1 MKKTAILLLALMA
14 FSCKMDFQPPKK
26 VGIKTEAT
34 YNFTVANIQKDFS
47 EYISAESLQNM
58 MNPSVS
64 SNVGIMQN
72 IYKEDLGI
80 TEGLK
85 FKLYDYNPNNRTEST
100 ISQKYIAE
108 MKLQEIPIDVDV
120 GSYFENMDFAS
131 QLKEM
136 SFDQS
141 IVVPNFPTYDE
152 TLPIPFP
159 NINDKIKDSAQIKNV
174 ELPIPEGIN
183 GAILDTIDVSISI
196 TSPVF
201 NTIEFTEGNLILDVV
216 AQSAPS
222 PDFSATIKV
231 RLTDESG
238 NFISQSD
245 DTTIKHTGTVV
256 IPLTGKSVVPK
267 MKLNVTGSSSGG
279 TLGKVVIYNVV
290 TGLDETSEVK
300 KATGLTLDLG
310 PSGQVEIDQTVTIG
324 TDSAFE
330 KCTIEEGYL
339 QILSK
344 LPDNWTGINFNAD
357 INLSGAMN
365 ANNSDFNT
373 ENEVLPY
380 LLNRNL
386 NLKDKVYDCGGST
399 EGKIYLTGNVSVSLE
414 NATIYLDS
422 DFSEIEFK
430 TVCDIQKARDITI
443 DLEKNSSFLE
453 NKELLSYTK
462 KEAFPES
469 VKSYVKAMTL
479 LESGLKI
486 TYSNTLPEGNSID
499 VKVSSDVLGIE
510 DTQTLESN
518 KTDAQIEFSNPNV
531 HVIDLDSTEYLD
543 FSVNLG
549 LPGTTPEKPY
559 YVVLKN
565 IRFGDEYTIK
575 IAATPV
581 FDWQDVTI
589 KTGAISMEGTTD
601 TNMNLKSMFS
611 GLTKELGNED
621 IINKINIKNLPLY
634 LFCSKPDLDAIKDM
648 KFAGDVDISAGSQS
662 IDILNSD
669 TPIEFSNV
677 PKLETTED
685 GTIITDLS
693 KISKIKPIDISELLN
708 LKDSDSTL
716 KVNYSISLAGADDG
730 TITVTKDDFEKLGSE
745 TPTSIEVTARLVIP
759 LELEI
764 TEDININLLNL
775 INASKEDENS
785 EGENTNNDI
794 FNRSEPTDLG
804 DVEKYMDVLKSCEIS
819 YKSQNNL
826 IKYEDRTKKAG
837 ITFDSKIPSVE
848 PYSLSLESSKVKVY
862 TEDVKEIFQTYPF
875 NPDVIVQFQQGN
887 LYIPRNANIEM
898 VLSLG
903 VETDGTVILYPF
915 DDESS
920 NKENDANNSEE

>member
-1 MKKTAILLLALMA
+1 MKKTAILLLAVMA

-64 SNVGIMQN
+64 SNVGVMQN

-108 MKLQEIPIDVDV
+108 MKLQEIPIDV

-183 GAILDTIDVSISI
+183 GAISDTIDVSISI

-201 NTIEFTEGNLILDVV
+201 NTIEFTEGNLILEVV

-231 RLTDESG
+231 TLTDESG
-238 NFISQSD
+238 KYISESD
-245 DTTIKHTGTVV
+245 YTTITHIGTVV
-256 IPLTGKSVVPK
+256 IPMKGKSVVPK

-279 TLGKVVIYNVV
+279 TLGKVVMYNVV
-290 TGLDETSEVK
+290 TGLDETTEVK

-310 PSGQVEIDQTVTIG
+310 ESGQVEIDQTVTIG
-324 TDSAFE
+324 TDAAFE

-344 LPDNWTGINFNAD
+344 LPDNWTGINFNAN

-422 DFSEIEFK
+422 DFSEIEFR
-430 TVCDIQKARDITI
+430 TVCDIQKAKDITI

-510 DTQTLESN
+510 DTKTLESN
-518 KTDAQIEFSNPNV
+518 KTDEQIEFSNKNDHIV
-531 HVIDLDSTEYLD
+531 DLDSTEYLD

-581 FDWQDVTI
+581 FDWKDVTI
-589 KTGAISMEGTTD
+589 KTGAISTEGTTD

-648 KFAGDVDISAGSQS
+648 KFVGDVDISADSKS
-662 IDILNSD
+662 IEILNSD

-716 KVNYSISLAGADDG
+716 KVNYSISLAGAEDG
-730 TITVTKDDFEKLGSE
+730 TIIVTKDDFEKLGSE

-764 TEDININLLNL
+764 TEDININLFNL
-775 INASKEDENS
+775 INASEEDENS
-785 EGENTNNDI
+785 EDENTNNDI

-819 YKSQNNL
+819 YKSKNNI
-826 IKYEDRTKKAG
+826 IKYEDRTKKAE
-837 ITFDSKIPSVE
+837 ITFDSKIDTVGT
-848 PYSLSLESSKVKVY
+848 YSLSLESSKVKIY
-862 TEDVKEIFQTYPF
+862 TDAVKEIFQTYPF
-875 NPDVIVQFQQGN
+875 NPDVYVQFQQGN

>member
-1 MKKTAILLLALMA
+1 MKKTAILLLALMT

-26 VGIKTEAT
+26 IGIKTEAD

-58 MNPSVS
+58 MNPSVTQ
-64 SNVGIMQN
+64 NVGIMQN
-72 IYKEDLGI
+72 VYKEDVGI

-100 ISQKYIAE
+100 VSQKYLAE
-108 MKLQEIPIDVDV
+108 MKLQEIPIDVS
-120 GSYFENMDFAS
+120 SYFENMDFAS
-131 QLKEM
+131 QLKAM

-159 NINDKIKDSAQIKNV
+159 DINEKIKDSAQIKNV
-174 ELPIPEGIN
+174 VLPIPEGIN
-183 GAILDTIDVSISI
+183 GAILDTIDVTISI

-201 NTIEFTEGNLILDVV
+201 NTIEFIQGNLVLTVT
-216 AQSAPS
+216 AQNEPS
-222 PDFSATIKV
+222 PDFSASIQV
-231 RLTDESG
+231 VLTDESG
-238 NFISQSD
+238 NYISEST
-245 DTTIKHTGTVV
+245 DTTIKNTGTIL
-256 IPLTGKSVVPK
+256 IPMDGKNIVPK
-267 MKLNVTGSSSGG
+267 MKLNVTGSSQGG
-279 TLGKVVIYNVV
+279 TLGKFVTYNIT
-290 TGLDETSEVK
+290 TGLDDTTNVK

-310 PSGQVEIDQTVTIG
+310 SSGQVEIDQTVTIG

-344 LPDNWTGINFNAD
+344 LPDNWTGINFNAN
-357 INLSGAMN
+357 INLAGALDASN
-365 ANNSDFNT
+365 LDFDT
-373 ENEVLPY
+373 EKEVLPY

-399 EGKIYLTGNVSVSLE
+399 EGKIYLTGNVSVSLD

-422 DFSEIEFK
+422 EFSEIEFR
-430 TVCDIQKARDITI
+430 TICDIQKAKDITI

-453 NKELLSYTK
+453 NKELLSYSK

-469 VKSYVKAMTL
+469 VKSYIKAMTL

-486 TYSNTLPEGNSID
+486 TYSNTLPEGNSMD
-499 VKVSSDVLGIE
+499 VKVTSEVLGIE
-510 DTQTLESN
+510 DTKTLESN
-518 KTDAQIEFSNPNV
+518 KTDELIEFSNKNE
-531 HVIDLDSTEYLD
+531 HVIDLSTTEFLD

-581 FDWQDVTI
+581 FDWKDVTI

-621 IINKINIKNLPLY
+621 IINKINIRNLPLY

-662 IDILNSD
+662 VEILNSD

-745 TPTSIEVTARLVIP
+745 APTSIEVTARLVIP

-764 TEDININLLNL
+764 TEDISINLLNI
-775 INASKEDENS
+775 INASKAEDEN
-785 EGENTNNDI
+785 TNDDI
-794 FNRSEPTDLG
+794 FNRSEPTELG
-804 DVEKYMDVLKSCEIS
+804 DIEKYMDVLKSCEIS
-819 YKSQNNL
+819 YKSKNNI
-826 IKYEDRTKKAG
+826 IKYEDRTAKAG
-837 ITFDSKIPSVE
+837 IVFDTKIDTVGT
-848 PYSLSLESSKVKVY
+848 YSLSLESSNVKVY

-875 NPDVIVQFQQGN
+875 SPDVLVQFPQGY

-898 VLSLG
+898 AVSLG

-915 DDESS
+915 DDETD
-920 NKENDANNSEE
+920 NNNDADNSKE

>member
-64 SNVGIMQN
+64 SNVGVMQN

-108 MKLQEIPIDVDV
+108 MKLQEIPIDV

-141 IVVPNFPTYDE
+141 IVVPNFPKYDE

-201 NTIEFTEGNLILDVV
+201 NTIEFTEGNLILEVV
-216 AQSAPS
+216 AQSVPS
-222 PDFSATIKV
+222 PDFSANIKV
-231 RLTDESG
+231 TLTDESG
-238 NFISQSD
+238 NYISESD
-245 DTTIKHTGTVV
+245 YTTITHIGTVV
-256 IPLTGKSVVPK
+256 IPMKGKSVVPK

-290 TGLDETSEVK
+290 TGLDETTEVK

-310 PSGQVEIDQTVTIG
+310 ESGQVEIDQTVTIG
-324 TDSAFE
+324 TDAAFE

-339 QILSK
+339 KILSK
-344 LPDNWTGINFNAD
+344 LPDNWTGINFNAN

-422 DFSEIEFK
+422 DFSEIEFR

-510 DTQTLESN
+510 DTKTLESN
-518 KTDAQIEFSNPNV
+518 KTDEQIEFSNENDHIV
-531 HVIDLDSTEYLD
+531 DLDSTEYLD

-581 FDWQDVTI
+581 FDWKDVTI
-589 KTGAISMEGTTD
+589 KTGAISTEGTTD

-648 KFAGDVDISAGSQS
+648 NFVGDVDISAGSQS
-662 IDILNSD
+662 IEILNSD

-677 PKLETTED
+677 PKIETTED

-693 KISKIKPIDISELLN
+693 KISKIEPIDISELLN

-716 KVNYSISLAGADDG
+716 KVNYSISLAGAEDG
-730 TITVTKDDFEKLGSE
+730 IIIVTKDDFEKLGSE

-764 TEDININLLNL
+764 IEDININLFNL
-775 INASKEDENS
+775 INDSKEDENS
-785 EGENTNNDI
+785 EDENTNNDI

-819 YKSQNNL
+819 YKSKNNI
-826 IKYEDRTKKAG
+826 IKYEDRTKKAE
-837 ITFDSKIPSVE
+837 ITFDSKIDTVGT
-848 PYSLSLESSKVKVY
+848 YSLSLESSKVKIY
-862 TEDVKEIFQTYPF
+862 TDAVKEIFQTYPF
-875 NPDVIVQFQQGN
+875 NPDVYVQFQQGN

>member
-1 MKKTAILLLALMA
+1 MKKTAILLLALMT

-26 VGIKTEAT
+26 IGIKTEAD

-58 MNPSVS
+58 MNPSVTQ
-64 SNVGIMQN
+64 NVGIMQN
-72 IYKEDLGI
+72 VYKEDVGI

-100 ISQKYIAE
+100 VSQKYLAE
-108 MKLQEIPIDVDV
+108 MKLQEIPIDVS
-120 GSYFENMDFAS
+120 SYFENMDFAS
-131 QLKEM
+131 QLKAM

-159 NINDKIKDSAQIKNV
+159 DINEKIKDSAQIKNV
-174 ELPIPEGIN
+174 VLPIPEGIN
-183 GAILDTIDVSISI
+183 GAILDTIDVTISI

-201 NTIEFTEGNLILDVV
+201 NTIEFIQGNLVLTVT
-216 AQSAPS
+216 AQNEPS
-222 PDFSATIKV
+222 PDFSASIQV
-231 RLTDESG
+231 VLTDESG
-238 NFISQSD
+238 NYISEST
-245 DTTIKHTGTVV
+245 DTTIKNTGTIL
-256 IPLTGKSVVPK
+256 IPMDGKNIVPK
-267 MKLNVTGSSSGG
+267 MKLNVTGSSQGG
-279 TLGKVVIYNVV
+279 TLGKFVTYNIT
-290 TGLDETSEVK
+290 TGLDDTTNVK

-310 PSGQVEIDQTVTIG
+310 SSGQVEIDQTVTIG

-344 LPDNWTGINFNAD
+344 LPDNWTGINFNAN
-357 INLSGAMN
+357 INLAGALEASN
-365 ANNSDFNT
+365 LDFDT
-373 ENEVLPY
+373 EKEVLPY

-399 EGKIYLTGNVSVSLE
+399 EGKIYLTGNVSVSLD

-422 DFSEIEFK
+422 EFSEIEFR
-430 TVCDIQKARDITI
+430 TICDIQKAKDITI

-469 VKSYVKAMTL
+469 VKSYIKAMTL

-486 TYSNTLPEGNSID
+486 TYSNTLPEGNSMD
-499 VKVSSDVLGIE
+499 VKVTSEVLGIE

-518 KTDAQIEFSNPNV
+518 KTDELIEFSNKNE
-531 HVIDLDSTEYLD
+531 HVIDLSTTEYLD

-549 LPGTTPEKPY
+549 LPGTTPAKPY

-565 IRFGDEYTIK
+565 IRFGDEYKIK
-575 IAATPV
+575 IEATPV
-581 FDWQDVTI
+581 FDWKDVTI

-648 KFAGDVDISAGSQS
+648 KFVGDVDISAGSQS

-669 TPIEFSNV
+669 TPIEFSNI
-677 PKLETTED
+677 PTLETTED
-685 GTIITDLS
+685 GTIISDLS
-693 KISKIKPIDISELLN
+693 KISTIKPIDIAELLN

-745 TPTSIEVTARLVIP
+745 APTSIEVTARLVIP

-764 TEDININLLNL
+764 TEDISINLFNI
-775 INASKEDENS
+775 INASKAEDEN
-785 EGENTNNDI
+785 TNDDI
-794 FNRSEPTDLG
+794 FNRSEPTELG
-804 DVEKYMDVLKSCEIS
+804 DIEKYMDVLKSCEIS
-819 YKSQNNL
+819 YKSKNNI
-826 IKYEDRTKKAG
+826 IKYEDRTAKAG
-837 ITFDSKIPSVE
+837 IVFDTKIDTVGT
-848 PYSLSLESSKVKVY
+848 YSLSLESSNVKVY

-875 NPDVIVQFQQGN
+875 SPDVLVQFPQGY

-898 VLSLG
+898 AVSLG

-915 DDESS
+915 DDETD
-920 NKENDANNSEE
+920 NNNDADNSKE

>member
-1 MKKTAILLLALMA
+1 MKKTAILLLALMT

-26 VGIKTEAT
+26 IGIKTEAD
-34 YNFTVANIQKDFS
+34 YHFTVANIQKDFS

-58 MNPSVS
+58 MNPSVTQ
-64 SNVGIMQN
+64 NVGIMQN
-72 IYKEDLGI
+72 VYKEDVGI

-100 ISQKYIAE
+100 VSQKYLAE
-108 MKLQEIPIDVDV
+108 MKLQEIPIDVS
-120 GSYFENMDFAS
+120 SYFENMDFAS
-131 QLKEM
+131 QLKAM

-159 NINDKIKDSAQIKNV
+159 DINEKIKDSAQIKNV
-174 ELPIPEGIN
+174 VLPIPEGIN
-183 GAILDTIDVSISI
+183 GAILDTIDVTISI

-201 NTIEFTEGNLILDVV
+201 NTIEFIQGNLVLTVT
-216 AQSAPS
+216 AQNEPS
-222 PDFSATIKV
+222 PDFSASIQV
-231 RLTDESG
+231 VLTDESG
-238 NFISQSD
+238 NYISEST
-245 DTTIKHTGTVV
+245 DTTIKNTGTIL
-256 IPLTGKSVVPK
+256 IPMDGKNIVPK
-267 MKLNVTGSSSGG
+267 MKLNVTGSSQGG
-279 TLGKVVIYNVV
+279 TLGKFVTYNIT
-290 TGLDETSEVK
+290 TGLDDTTNVK

-310 PSGQVEIDQTVTIG
+310 SSGQVEIDQTVTIG

-344 LPDNWTGINFNAD
+344 LPDNWTGINFNAN
-357 INLSGAMN
+357 INLAGALEASN
-365 ANNSDFNT
+365 LDFDT
-373 ENEVLPY
+373 EKEVLPY

-399 EGKIYLTGNVSVSLE
+399 EGKIYLTGNVSVSLD

-422 DFSEIEFK
+422 EFSEIEFR
-430 TVCDIQKARDITI
+430 TICDIQKAKDITI

-453 NKELLSYTK
+453 NKELLSYSK

-469 VKSYVKAMTL
+469 VKSYIKAMTL

-486 TYSNTLPEGNSID
+486 TYSNTLPEGNSMD
-499 VKVSSDVLGIE
+499 VKVTSEVLGIE

-518 KTDAQIEFSNPNV
+518 KTDELIEFSNKNE
-531 HVIDLDSTEYLD
+531 HVIDLSTTEFLD

-549 LPGTTPEKPY
+549 LPGTTPAKPY

-565 IRFGDEYTIK
+565 IRFGDEYKIK
-575 IAATPV
+575 IEATPV

-648 KFAGDVDISAGSQS
+648 KFVGDVDISAGSQS
-662 IDILNSD
+662 IEILNSD
-669 TPIEFSNV
+669 TPIEFSNI
-677 PKLETTED
+677 PTLETTED
-685 GTIITDLS
+685 GTIISDLS
-693 KISKIKPIDISELLN
+693 KISTIKPIDIAELLN

-730 TITVTKDDFEKLGSE
+730 TITVTKNDFEKLGSE
-745 TPTSIEVTARLVIP
+745 APTSIEVTARLVIP

-764 TEDININLLNL
+764 TEDISINLLNI
-775 INASKEDENS
+775 INASKAEDEN
-785 EGENTNNDI
+785 TNDDI

-819 YKSQNNL
+819 YKSKNNI
-826 IKYEDRTKKAG
+826 IKYEDRTAKAG
-837 ITFDSKIPSVE
+837 IVFDTKIDTVGT
-848 PYSLSLESSKVKVY
+848 YSLSLESSNVKVY

-875 NPDVIVQFQQGN
+875 SPDVLVQFPQGY

-898 VLSLG
+898 AVSLG

-915 DDESS
+915 DDETD
-920 NKENDANNSEE
+920 NNNDADNSKE

>member
-1 MKKTAILLLALMA
+1 MKKTAILLLALMT

-26 VGIKTEAT
+26 IGIKTEAD
-34 YNFTVANIQKDFS
+34 YHFTVANIQKDFS

-58 MNPSVS
+58 MNPSVTQ
-64 SNVGIMQN
+64 NVGIMQN
-72 IYKEDLGI
+72 VYKEDAGI

-100 ISQKYIAE
+100 VSQKYLAE
-108 MKLQEIPIDVDV
+108 MKLQEIPIDVS
-120 GSYFENMDFAS
+120 SYFENMDFAS
-131 QLKEM
+131 QLKAM

-159 NINDKIKDSAQIKNV
+159 DINEKIKDSAQIKNV
-174 ELPIPEGIN
+174 VLPIPEGIN
-183 GAILDTIDVSISI
+183 GAILDTIDVTISI

-201 NTIEFTEGNLILDVV
+201 NTIEFIQGNLVLTVT
-216 AQSAPS
+216 AQNEPS
-222 PDFSATIKV
+222 PDFSASIKV
-231 RLTDESG
+231 VLTDESG
-238 NFISQSD
+238 NYISEST
-245 DTTIKHTGTVV
+245 DTTIKNTGTIL
-256 IPLTGKSVVPK
+256 IPMDGKNIVPK
-267 MKLNVTGSSSGG
+267 MKLNVTGSSQGG
-279 TLGKVVIYNVV
+279 TLGKFVTYNIT
-290 TGLDETSEVK
+290 TGLDDTTNVK

-310 PSGQVEIDQTVTIG
+310 SSGQVKIDQTVTIG

-344 LPDNWTGINFNAD
+344 LPDNWTGINFNAN
-357 INLSGAMN
+357 INLAGALEASN
-365 ANNSDFNT
+365 LDFDT
-373 ENEVLPY
+373 EKEVLPY

-399 EGKIYLTGNVSVSLE
+399 EGKIYLTGNVSVSLD

-422 DFSEIEFK
+422 EFSEIEFR
-430 TVCDIQKARDITI
+430 TICDIQKAKDITI

-469 VKSYVKAMTL
+469 VKSYIKAMTL

-486 TYSNTLPEGNSID
+486 TYSNTLPEGNSMD
-499 VKVSSDVLGIE
+499 VKVTSEVLGIE

-518 KTDAQIEFSNPNV
+518 KTDELIEFSNKNE
-531 HVIDLDSTEYLD
+531 HVIDLSTTEFLD

-565 IRFGDEYTIK
+565 IRFGDEYKIK
-575 IAATPV
+575 IEATPV
-581 FDWQDVTI
+581 FDWKDVTI

-648 KFAGDVDISAGSQS
+648 KFVGDVDISAGSQS
-662 IDILNSD
+662 IEILNSD
-669 TPIEFSNV
+669 TPIEFSNI
-677 PKLETTED
+677 PTLETTED
-685 GTIITDLS
+685 GTIISDLS
-693 KISKIKPIDISELLN
+693 KISTIKPIDIAELLN

-730 TITVTKDDFEKLGSE
+730 TITVTKNDFEKLGSE
-745 TPTSIEVTARLVIP
+745 APTSIEVTARLVIP

-764 TEDININLLNL
+764 TADISINLLNI
-775 INASKEDENS
+775 INASKAEDEN
-785 EGENTNNDI
+785 TNDDI
-794 FNRSEPTDLG
+794 FNRSEPTELG
-804 DVEKYMDVLKSCEIS
+804 DIEKYMDVLKSCEIS
-819 YKSQNNL
+819 YKSKNNI
-826 IKYEDRTKKAG
+826 IKYEDRTAKAG
-837 ITFDSKIPSVE
+837 IVFDTKIDTVGT
-848 PYSLSLESSKVKVY
+848 YSLSLESSNVKVY

-875 NPDVIVQFQQGN
+875 SPDVLVQFPQGY

-898 VLSLG
+898 AVSLG

-915 DDESS
+915 DDETD
-920 NKENDANNSEE
+920 NNNDADNSKE

>member
-64 SNVGIMQN
+64 SNVGVMQN

-108 MKLQEIPIDVDV
+108 MKLQEIPIDV

-201 NTIEFTEGNLILDVV
+201 NTIEFTEGNLILEVV

-231 RLTDESG
+231 TLTNESG
-238 NFISQSD
+238 NYISESD
-245 DTTIKHTGTVV
+245 YTTITHIGTVV
-256 IPLTGKSVVPK
+256 IPMAGKSVVPK

-279 TLGKVVIYNVV
+279 TLGKVVMYNVV
-290 TGLDETSEVK
+290 TGLDETTEVK
-300 KATGLTLDLG
+300 KATGLTLDLD

-324 TDSAFE
+324 TDAAFE

-344 LPDNWTGINFNAD
+344 LPDNWTGINFNAN

-373 ENEVLPY
+373 ENEVFPY
-380 LLNRNL
+380 LLNRSL

-422 DFSEIEFK
+422 DFSEIEFR

-499 VKVSSDVLGIE
+499 VKVSSDVLGIK
-510 DTQTLESN
+510 DTKTLESN
-518 KTDAQIEFSNPNV
+518 KTDEQIEFPIENGHIV
-531 HVIDLDSTEYLD
+531 DLDSTEYLD

-581 FDWQDVTI
+581 FDWKDVTI
-589 KTGAISMEGTTD
+589 KTGAISTEGTTD

-648 KFAGDVDISAGSQS
+648 NFVGDVDISAGSQS
-662 IDILNSD
+662 IEILNSD

-677 PKLETTED
+677 PKIETTED

-693 KISKIKPIDISELLN
+693 KISKIEPIDISELLN

-716 KVNYSISLAGADDG
+716 KVNYSISLAGAEDG
-730 TITVTKDDFEKLGSE
+730 TIIVTKDDFEKLGSE

-819 YKSQNNL
+819 YKSKNNI
-826 IKYEDRTKKAG
+826 IKYEDRTKKAE
-837 ITFDSKIPSVE
+837 ITFDSKIDTVGT
-848 PYSLSLESSKVKVY
+848 YSLSLESSKVKIY
-862 TEDVKEIFQTYPF
+862 TDAVKEIFQTYPF
-875 NPDVIVQFQQGN
+875 NPDVYVQFQQGN

>member
-1 MKKTAILLLALMA
+1 MKKTAILLLALMT

-26 VGIKTEAT
+26 IGIKTEAD

-58 MNPSVS
+58 MNPSVTQ
-64 SNVGIMQN
+64 NVGIMQN
-72 IYKEDLGI
+72 VYKEDVGI

-100 ISQKYIAE
+100 VSQKYLAE
-108 MKLQEIPIDVDV
+108 MKLQEIPIDVS
-120 GSYFENMDFAS
+120 SYFENMDFAS
-131 QLKEM
+131 QLKAM

-159 NINDKIKDSAQIKNV
+159 DINEKIKDSAQIKNV
-174 ELPIPEGIN
+174 VLPIPEGIN
-183 GAILDTIDVSISI
+183 GAILDTIDVTISI

-201 NTIEFTEGNLILDVV
+201 NTIEFIQGNLVLTVT
-216 AQSAPS
+216 AQNEPS
-222 PDFSATIKV
+222 PDFSASIQV
-231 RLTDESG
+231 VLTDESG
-238 NFISQSD
+238 NYISEST
-245 DTTIKHTGTVV
+245 DTTIKNTGTIL
-256 IPLTGKSVVPK
+256 IPMDGKNIVPK
-267 MKLNVTGSSSGG
+267 MKLNVTGSSQGG
-279 TLGKVVIYNVV
+279 TLGKFVTYNIT
-290 TGLDETSEVK
+290 TGLDDTTNVK

-310 PSGQVEIDQTVTIG
+310 SSGQVEIDQTVTIG

-344 LPDNWTGINFNAD
+344 LPDNWTGINFNAN
-357 INLSGAMN
+357 INLAGALDASN
-365 ANNSDFNT
+365 LDFDT
-373 ENEVLPY
+373 EKEVLPY

-399 EGKIYLTGNVSVSLE
+399 EGKIYLTGNVSVSLD

-422 DFSEIEFK
+422 EFSEIEFR
-430 TVCDIQKARDITI
+430 TICDIQKAKDITI

-453 NKELLSYTK
+453 NKELLSYSK

-469 VKSYVKAMTL
+469 VKSYIKAMTL

-486 TYSNTLPEGNSID
+486 TYSNTLPEGNSMD
-499 VKVSSDVLGIE
+499 VKVTSEVLGIE
-510 DTQTLESN
+510 DTKTLESN
-518 KTDAQIEFSNPNV
+518 KTDELIEFSNKNE
-531 HVIDLDSTEYLD
+531 HVIDLSTTEFLD

-565 IRFGDEYTIK
+565 IRFGDEYKIK
-575 IAATPV
+575 IEATPV
-581 FDWQDVTI
+581 FDWKDVTI

-621 IINKINIKNLPLY
+621 IINKINIRNLPLY

-662 IDILNSD
+662 VEILNSD

-730 TITVTKDDFEKLGSE
+730 TITVTKADFEKLGSE

-764 TEDININLLNL
+764 TEDININLFNL

-819 YKSQNNL
+819 YKSKNNL

-837 ITFDSKIPSVE
+837 ITFDSKIDTVGT
-848 PYSLSLESSKVKVY
+848 YSLSLESSKVKVY

>member
-1 MKKTAILLLALMA
+1 MKKTAILLLALMT

-26 VGIKTEAT
+26 IGIKTEAD
-34 YNFTVANIQKDFS
+34 YHFTVANIQKDFS

-58 MNPSVS
+58 MNPSVTQ
-64 SNVGIMQN
+64 NVGIMQN
-72 IYKEDLGI
+72 VYKEDVGI

-100 ISQKYIAE
+100 VSQKYLAE
-108 MKLQEIPIDVDV
+108 MKLQEIPIDVS
-120 GSYFENMDFAS
+120 SYFENMDFAS
-131 QLKEM
+131 QLKAM

-159 NINDKIKDSAQIKNV
+159 DINEKIKDSAQIKNV
-174 ELPIPEGIN
+174 VLPIPEGIN
-183 GAILDTIDVSISI
+183 GAILDTIDVTISI

-201 NTIEFTEGNLILDVV
+201 NTIEFIQGNLVLTVT
-216 AQSAPS
+216 AQNEPS
-222 PDFSATIKV
+222 PDFSASIQV
-231 RLTDESG
+231 VLTDESG
-238 NFISQSD
+238 NYISEST
-245 DTTIKHTGTVV
+245 DTTIKNTGTIL
-256 IPLTGKSVVPK
+256 IPMDGKNIVPK
-267 MKLNVTGSSSGG
+267 MKLNVTGSSQGG
-279 TLGKVVIYNVV
+279 TLGKFVTYNIT
-290 TGLDETSEVK
+290 TGLDDTTNVK

-310 PSGQVEIDQTVTIG
+310 SSGQVEIDQTVTIG

-344 LPDNWTGINFNAD
+344 LPDNWTGINFNAN
-357 INLSGAMN
+357 INLAGALEASN
-365 ANNSDFNT
+365 LDFDT
-373 ENEVLPY
+373 EKEVLPY

-399 EGKIYLTGNVSVSLE
+399 EGKIYLTGNVSVSLD

-422 DFSEIEFK
+422 EFSEIEFR
-430 TVCDIQKARDITI
+430 TICDIQKAKDITI

-453 NKELLSYTK
+453 NKELLSYSK

-469 VKSYVKAMTL
+469 VKSYIKAMTL

-486 TYSNTLPEGNSID
+486 TYSNTLPEGNSMD
-499 VKVSSDVLGIE
+499 VKVTSEVLGIE
-510 DTQTLESN
+510 DTKTLESN
-518 KTDAQIEFSNPNV
+518 KTDELIEFSNKNE
-531 HVIDLDSTEYLD
+531 HVIDLSTTEFLD

-549 LPGTTPEKPY
+549 LPGTTPAKPY

-565 IRFGDEYTIK
+565 IRFGDEYKIK
-575 IAATPV
+575 IEATPV
-581 FDWQDVTI
+581 FDWKDVTI

-648 KFAGDVDISAGSQS
+648 KFVGDVDISAGSQS
-662 IDILNSD
+662 IEILNSD
-669 TPIEFSNV
+669 TPIEFSNI
-677 PKLETTED
+677 PTLETTED
-685 GTIITDLS
+685 GTIISDLS
-693 KISKIKPIDISELLN
+693 KISTIKPIDIAELLN

-745 TPTSIEVTARLVIP
+745 APTSIEVTARLVIP

-764 TEDININLLNL
+764 TEDISINLLNI
-775 INASKEDENS
+775 INASKAEDEN
-785 EGENTNNDI
+785 TNDDI
-794 FNRSEPTDLG
+794 FNRSEPTELG
-804 DVEKYMDVLKSCEIS
+804 DIEKYMDVLKSCEIS
-819 YKSQNNL
+819 YKSKNNI
-826 IKYEDRTKKAG
+826 IKYEDRTAKAG
-837 ITFDSKIPSVE
+837 IVFDTKIDTVGT
-848 PYSLSLESSKVKVY
+848 YSLSLESSNVKVY

-875 NPDVIVQFQQGN
+875 SPDVLVQFPQGY

-898 VLSLG
+898 AVSLG

-915 DDESS
+915 DDETD
-920 NKENDANNSEE
+920 NNNDADNSKE

>member
-1 MKKTAILLLALMA
+1 MKKTAILLLALMT

-26 VGIKTEAT
+26 IGIKTEAD
-34 YNFTVANIQKDFS
+34 YHFTVANIQKDFS

-58 MNPSVS
+58 MNPSVTQ
-64 SNVGIMQN
+64 NVGIMQN
-72 IYKEDLGI
+72 VYKEDVGI

-100 ISQKYIAE
+100 VSQKYLAE
-108 MKLQEIPIDVDV
+108 MKLQEIPIDVS
-120 GSYFENMDFAS
+120 SYFENMDFAS
-131 QLKEM
+131 QLKAM

-159 NINDKIKDSAQIKNV
+159 DINEKIKDSAQIKNV
-174 ELPIPEGIN
+174 VLPIPEGIN
-183 GAILDTIDVSISI
+183 GAILDTIDVTISI

-201 NTIEFTEGNLILDVV
+201 NTIEFIQGNLVLTVT
-216 AQSAPS
+216 AQNEPS
-222 PDFSATIKV
+222 PDFSASIKV
-231 RLTDESG
+231 VLTDESG
-238 NFISQSD
+238 NYISESI
-245 DTTIKHTGTVV
+245 DTTIKNTGTIL
-256 IPLTGKSVVPK
+256 IPMDGKSIVPK
-267 MKLNVTGSSSGG
+267 MKLNVTGSSQGG
-279 TLGKVVIYNVV
+279 TSGKFVTYNIT
-290 TGLDETSEVK
+290 TGLDDTTNVK

-310 PSGQVEIDQTVTIG
+310 SSGQVEIDQTVTIG

-330 KCTIEEGYL
+330 RCTIEEGYL

-344 LPDNWTGINFNAD
+344 LPGNWTGINFNAN
-357 INLSGAMN
+357 INLTGALEASN
-365 ANNSDFNT
+365 LDFDT
-373 ENEVLPY
+373 EKEVLPY

-399 EGKIYLTGNVSVSLE
+399 EGKIYLTGNVSVSLD

-422 DFSEIEFK
+422 EFSEIEFR
-430 TVCDIQKARDITI
+430 TICDIQKAKDITI

-469 VKSYVKAMTL
+469 VKSYIKAMTL
-479 LESGLKI
+479 LKSGLKI
-486 TYSNTLPEGNSID
+486 TYSNTLPEGNSMD
-499 VKVSSDVLGIE
+499 VKVTSEVLGIE

-518 KTDAQIEFSNPNV
+518 KTDELIEFSNKNE
-531 HVIDLDSTEYLD
+531 HVIDLSTTEFLD

-549 LPGTTPEKPY
+549 LPGTTPAKPY

-565 IRFGDEYTIK
+565 IEFGKNYQIK
-575 IAATPV
+575 IEVLPV
-581 FDWQDVTI
+581 FDWKEITI

-648 KFAGDVDISAGSQS
+648 KFVGDVDISAGSQS
-662 IDILNSD
+662 IEILNSD
-669 TPIEFSNV
+669 TPIEFSNI
-677 PKLETTED
+677 PTLETTED
-685 GTIITDLS
+685 GTIISDLS
-693 KISKIKPIDISELLN
+693 KISTIKPIDIAELLN

-716 KVNYSISLAGADDG
+716 KVNYAISLAGADDG

-745 TPTSIEVTARLVIP
+745 APTSIEVTARLVIP

-764 TEDININLLNL
+764 TEDISINLLNI
-775 INASKEDENS
+775 INASKAEDEN
-785 EGENTNNDI
+785 TNDDI
-794 FNRSEPTDLG
+794 FNRSEPTELG
-804 DVEKYMDVLKSCEIS
+804 DIEKYMDVLKSCEIS
-819 YKSQNNL
+819 YKSKNNI
-826 IKYEDRTKKAG
+826 IKYEDRTAKAG
-837 ITFDSKIPSVE
+837 IVFNTKIDTVGT
-848 PYSLSLESSKVKVY
+848 YSLSLESSNVKVY

-875 NPDVIVQFQQGN
+875 SPDVLVQFPQGY

-898 VLSLG
+898 AVSLG

-915 DDESS
+915 DDETD
-920 NKENDANNSEE
+920 NNNDADNSKE

>member
-1 MKKTAILLLALMA
+1 MKKTAILLLVLMA

-26 VGIKTEAT
+26 IGIKTEAT

-64 SNVGIMQN
+64 SNVGVMQN

-108 MKLQEIPIDVDV
+108 MKLQEIPIDV

-201 NTIEFTEGNLILDVV
+201 KTIEFTEGNLILEVV

-231 RLTDESG
+231 TLTDESG
-238 NFISQSD
+238 NYISESD
-245 DTTIKHTGTVV
+245 YTTITHIGTVV
-256 IPLTGKSVVPK
+256 IPMTGKSVVPK

-279 TLGKVVIYNVV
+279 TVGKVVIYNVV
-290 TGLDETSEVK
+290 TGLDETTEVK
-300 KATGLTLDLG
+300 KAEGLTLDLG

-324 TDSAFE
+324 TDAAFE

-344 LPDNWTGINFNAD
+344 LPDNWTGINFNAN

-380 LLNRNL
+380 LLNRSL

-399 EGKIYLTGNVSVSLE
+399 EGKIYLTGNISVSLE

-422 DFSEIEFK
+422 DFSEIDFK

-479 LESGLKI
+479 LESDLKI

-510 DTQTLESN
+510 DTKTLESN
-518 KTDAQIEFSNPNV
+518 KTDAQIEFSNENE

-543 FSVNLG
+543 FSVNLEF
-549 LPGTTPEKPY
+549 PGTTPEKPY

-581 FDWQDVTI
+581 FDWKDVTI
-589 KTGAISMEGTTD
+589 KTGAISTEGTTD

-648 KFAGDVDISAGSQS
+648 NFVGDVDISAGSQS

-716 KVNYSISLAGADDG
+716 KVNYSISLAGAEDG
-730 TITVTKDDFEKLGSE
+730 TIIITKNDFEKLGSE

-764 TEDININLLNL
+764 TEDIDINLLNL

-785 EGENTNNDI
+785 EDENTNNDI

-819 YKSQNNL
+819 YKSKNNI
-826 IKYEDRTKKAG
+826 IKYEDRTKKAE
-837 ITFDSKIPSVE
+837 ITFNSKIPSVGT
-848 PYSLSLESSKVKVY
+848 YSLSLESSKVKVY
-862 TEDVKEIFQTYPF
+862 TDAVKEIFQTYPF
-875 NPDVIVQFQQGN
+875 NPDVYVQFQQGN

>member
-1 MKKTAILLLALMA
+1 MKKTAILLLALMT

-26 VGIKTEAT
+26 IGIKTEAD
-34 YNFTVANIQKDFS
+34 YHFTVANIQKDFS

-58 MNPSVS
+58 MNPSVTQ
-64 SNVGIMQN
+64 NVGIMQN
-72 IYKEDLGI
+72 VYKEDVGI

-85 FKLYDYNPNNRTEST
+85 FKLYDYNPSNRTEST
-100 ISQKYIAE
+100 VSQKYLAE
-108 MKLQEIPIDVDV
+108 MKLQEIPIDVS
-120 GSYFENMDFAS
+120 SYFENMDFAS
-131 QLKEM
+131 QLKAM

-159 NINDKIKDSAQIKNV
+159 DINEKIKDSAQIKNV
-174 ELPIPEGIN
+174 VLPIPEGIN
-183 GAILDTIDVSISI
+183 GAILDTIDVTISI

-201 NTIEFTEGNLILDVV
+201 NTIEFIQGNLVLTVT
-216 AQSAPS
+216 AQNEPS
-222 PDFSATIKV
+222 PDFSASIKV
-231 RLTDESG
+231 VLTDEGG
-238 NFISQSD
+238 NYISESI
-245 DTTIKHTGTVV
+245 DTTIKNTGTIL
-256 IPLTGKSVVPK
+256 IPMDGKNIVPK
-267 MKLNVTGSSSGG
+267 MKLNVTGSSQGG
-279 TLGKVVIYNVV
+279 TLGKSVIYNIT
-290 TGLDETSEVK
+290 TGLDDTANVK

-310 PSGQVEIDQTVTIG
+310 SSGQVEIDQTVTIG

-344 LPDNWTGINFNAD
+344 LPDNWTGINFNAN
-357 INLSGAMN
+357 INLAGALEASN
-365 ANNSDFNT
+365 LDFDT
-373 ENEVLPY
+373 EKEVLPY

-399 EGKIYLTGNVSVSLE
+399 EGKIYLTGNVSVSLD

-422 DFSEIEFK
+422 EFSEIEFR
-430 TVCDIQKARDITI
+430 TICDIQKAKDITI

-469 VKSYVKAMTL
+469 VKSYIKAMTL

-486 TYSNTLPEGNSID
+486 TYSNTLPEGNSMD

-510 DTQTLESN
+510 DIKTLESN
-518 KTDAQIEFSNPNV
+518 KTDELIEFSNKNE
-531 HVIDLDSTEYLD
+531 HVIDLSTTEFLD

-549 LPGTTPEKPY
+549 LPGTTPAKPY

-565 IRFGDEYTIK
+565 IRFGDEYKIK
-575 IAATPV
+575 IEATPV
-581 FDWQDVTI
+581 FDWKDVTI

-648 KFAGDVDISAGSQS
+648 KFVGDVDISAGSQS
-662 IDILNSD
+662 IEILNSD
-669 TPIEFSNV
+669 TPIEFSNI
-677 PKLETTED
+677 PTLETTED
-685 GTIITDLS
+685 GTIISDLS
-693 KISKIKPIDISELLN
+693 KISTIKPIDIAELLN

-716 KVNYSISLAGADDG
+716 KVNYSISLTGADDG

-764 TEDININLLNL
+764 TEDISINLFNI
-775 INASKEDENS
+775 INASKAEDEN
-785 EGENTNNDI
+785 TNDDI
-794 FNRSEPTDLG
+794 FNRSEPTELG
-804 DVEKYMDVLKSCEIS
+804 DIEKYMDVLKSCEIS
-819 YKSQNNL
+819 YKSKNNI
-826 IKYEDRTKKAG
+826 IKYEDRTAKAG
-837 ITFDSKIPSVE
+837 IVFDTKIDTVGT
-848 PYSLSLESSKVKVY
+848 YSLSLESSNVKVY

-875 NPDVIVQFQQGN
+875 SPDVLVQFPQGY

-898 VLSLG
+898 AVSLG

-915 DDESS
+915 DDETD
-920 NKENDANNSEE
+920 NNNDADNSKE

>member
-34 YNFTVANIQKDFS
+34 YNFTVANIQKNFS

-64 SNVGIMQN
+64 SNVGVMQN

-85 FKLYDYNPNNRTEST
+85 FKLYDYNPNNKTEST

-108 MKLQEIPIDVDV
+108 MKLQEIPIDV

-201 NTIEFTEGNLILDVV
+201 NTIEFTEGNLILEVV

-231 RLTDESG
+231 TLTDESG
-238 NFISQSD
+238 NYISESD
-245 DTTIKHTGTVV
+245 YTTITHIGTVV
-256 IPLTGKSVVPK
+256 IPMKGKSVVPK

-279 TLGKVVIYNVV
+279 AFGKVVIYNVV
-290 TGLDETSEVK
+290 TGLDETTEVK
-300 KATGLTLDLG
+300 KATGLTLDLDE
-310 PSGQVEIDQTVTIG
+310 SGQVEIDQTVTIG
-324 TDSAFE
+324 TDAAFE

-344 LPDNWTGINFNAD
+344 LPDNWTGINFNAN

-510 DTQTLESN
+510 DTKTLESN
-518 KTDAQIEFSNPNV
+518 KTDEQIEFSNENV
-531 HVIDLDSTEYLD
+531 HIVDLDSTEYLD

-581 FDWQDVTI
+581 FDWKDVTI
-589 KTGAISMEGTTD
+589 KTGAISTEGTTD

-648 KFAGDVDISAGSQS
+648 NFVGDVDISAGSQS
-662 IDILNSD
+662 IEILNSD

-677 PKLETTED
+677 PKIETTED

-693 KISKIKPIDISELLN
+693 KISKIEPIDISELLN

-716 KVNYSISLAGADDG
+716 KVNYSISLAGAEDG
-730 TITVTKDDFEKLGSE
+730 TIIITKDDFEKLGSE

-775 INASKEDENS
+775 INASEEDENS
-785 EGENTNNDI
+785 EDENTNNDI

-819 YKSQNNL
+819 YKSKNNI
-826 IKYEDRTKKAG
+826 IKYEDRTKKAE
-837 ITFDSKIPSVE
+837 ITFDSKIDTVGT
-848 PYSLSLESSKVKVY
+848 YSLSLESSKVKIY
-862 TEDVKEIFQTYPF
+862 TDAVKEIFQTYPF
-875 NPDVIVQFQQGN
+875 NPDVYVQFQQGN

>member
-64 SNVGIMQN
+64 SNVGVMQN

-108 MKLQEIPIDVDV
+108 MKLQEIPIDV

-201 NTIEFTEGNLILDVV
+201 DTIEFTEGNLILEVV
-216 AQSAPS
+216 AQSVPS

-231 RLTDESG
+231 TLTDESG
-238 NFISQSD
+238 NYISESD
-245 DTTIKHTGTVV
+245 YTTITHIGTVV
-256 IPLTGKSVVPK
+256 IPMKGKSVVPK

-279 TLGKVVIYNVV
+279 AFGKVVIYNVV
-290 TGLDETSEVK
+290 TGLDETTEVK
-300 KATGLTLDLG
+300 KATGLTLDLDE
-310 PSGQVEIDQTVTIG
+310 SGQVEIDQTVTIG
-324 TDSAFE
+324 TDAAFE

-344 LPDNWTGINFNAD
+344 LPDNWTGINFNAN

-380 LLNRNL
+380 LLNRSL
-386 NLKDKVYDCGGST
+386 NLKDKIYDCGGST

-422 DFSEIEFK
+422 DFSEIEFR
-430 TVCDIQKARDITI
+430 TVCDIQKAKDITI

-510 DTQTLESN
+510 DTKTLESN
-518 KTDAQIEFSNPNV
+518 KTDEQIEFSNENV
-531 HVIDLDSTEYLD
+531 HVVDLDSTEYLD

-589 KTGAISMEGTTD
+589 KTGAISTEGTTD

-648 KFAGDVDISAGSQS
+648 NFVGDVDISAGSQS
-662 IDILNSD
+662 IEILNSD

-677 PKLETTED
+677 PKIETTED

-693 KISKIKPIDISELLN
+693 KISKIEPIDISELLN

-716 KVNYSISLAGADDG
+716 KVNYSISLAGAEDG
-730 TITVTKDDFEKLGSE
+730 TIIITKDDFEKLGSE

-775 INASKEDENS
+775 INASEEDENS
-785 EGENTNNDI
+785 EDENTNNDI

-819 YKSQNNL
+819 YKSKNNI
-826 IKYEDRTKKAG
+826 IKYEDRTKKAE
-837 ITFDSKIPSVE
+837 ITFDSKIDTVGT
-848 PYSLSLESSKVKVY
+848 YSLSLESSKVKIY
-862 TEDVKEIFQTYPF
+862 TDAVKEIFQTYPF
-875 NPDVIVQFQQGN
+875 NPDVYVQFQQGN

>member
-1 MKKTAILLLALMA
+1 MKKTAILLLALMT

-26 VGIKTEAT
+26 IGIKTEAD
-34 YNFTVANIQKDFS
+34 YHFTVANIQKDFS

-58 MNPSVS
+58 MNPSVTQ
-64 SNVGIMQN
+64 NVGIMQN
-72 IYKEDLGI
+72 VYKEDAGI

-100 ISQKYIAE
+100 VSQKYLAE
-108 MKLQEIPIDVDV
+108 MKLQEIPIDVS
-120 GSYFENMDFAS
+120 SYFENMDFAS
-131 QLKEM
+131 QLKAM

-159 NINDKIKDSAQIKNV
+159 DINEKIKDSAQIKNV
-174 ELPIPEGIN
+174 VLPIPEGIN
-183 GAILDTIDVSISI
+183 GAILDTIDVTISI

-201 NTIEFTEGNLILDVV
+201 NTIEFIQGNLVLTVT
-216 AQSAPS
+216 AQNEPS
-222 PDFSATIKV
+222 PDFSASIKV
-231 RLTDESG
+231 VLTDESG
-238 NFISQSD
+238 NYISEST
-245 DTTIKHTGTVV
+245 DTTIKNTGTIL
-256 IPLTGKSVVPK
+256 IPMDGKNIVPK
-267 MKLNVTGSSSGG
+267 MKLNVTGSSQGG
-279 TLGKVVIYNVV
+279 TLGKFVTYNIT
-290 TGLDETSEVK
+290 TGLDDTTNVK

-310 PSGQVEIDQTVTIG
+310 SSGQVEIDQTVTIG
-324 TDSAFE
+324 TDSSFE

-344 LPDNWTGINFNAD
+344 LPDNWTGINFNAN
-357 INLSGAMN
+357 INLAGALEASN
-365 ANNSDFNT
+365 LDFDT
-373 ENEVLPY
+373 EKEVLPY

-399 EGKIYLTGNVSVSLE
+399 EGKIYLTGNVSVSLD

-422 DFSEIEFK
+422 EFSEIEFR
-430 TVCDIQKARDITI
+430 TICDIQKAKDITI

-469 VKSYVKAMTL
+469 VKSYIKAMTL

-486 TYSNTLPEGNSID
+486 TYSNTLPEGNSMD
-499 VKVSSDVLGIE
+499 VKVTSEVLGIE

-518 KTDAQIEFSNPNV
+518 KTDELIEFSNKNE
-531 HVIDLDSTEYLD
+531 HVIDLSTTEFLD

-565 IRFGDEYTIK
+565 IRFGDEYKIK
-575 IAATPV
+575 IEATPV
-581 FDWQDVTI
+581 FDWKDVTI

-648 KFAGDVDISAGSQS
+648 KFVGDVDISAGSQS
-662 IDILNSD
+662 IEILNSD
-669 TPIEFSNV
+669 TPIEFSNI
-677 PKLETTED
+677 PTLETTED
-685 GTIITDLS
+685 GTIISDLS
-693 KISKIKPIDISELLN
+693 KISTIKPIDIAELLN

-730 TITVTKDDFEKLGSE
+730 TITVTKNDFEKLGSE
-745 TPTSIEVTARLVIP
+745 APTSIEVTARLVIP

-764 TEDININLLNL
+764 TADISINLLNI
-775 INASKEDENS
+775 INASKAEDEN
-785 EGENTNNDI
+785 TNDDI
-794 FNRSEPTDLG
+794 FNRSEPTELG
-804 DVEKYMDVLKSCEIS
+804 DIEKYMDVLKSCEIS
-819 YKSQNNL
+819 YKSKNNI
-826 IKYEDRTKKAG
+826 IKYEDRTAKAG
-837 ITFDSKIPSVE
+837 IVFDTKIDTVGT
-848 PYSLSLESSKVKVY
+848 YSLSLESSNVKVY

-875 NPDVIVQFQQGN
+875 SPDVLVQFPQGY

-898 VLSLG
+898 AVSLG

-915 DDESS
+915 DDETD
-920 NKENDANNSEE
+920 NNNDADNSKE

>member
-64 SNVGIMQN
+64 SNVGVMQN

-108 MKLQEIPIDVDV
+108 MKLQEIPIDV

-201 NTIEFTEGNLILDVV
+201 NTIEFTEGNLILEVV

-222 PDFSATIKV
+222 PDFSANIKV
-231 RLTDESG
+231 TLTDESG
-238 NFISQSD
+238 NYISESD
-245 DTTIKHTGTVV
+245 YTTITHIGTVV

-279 TLGKVVIYNVV
+279 AFGKVVIYNVV
-290 TGLDETSEVK
+290 TGLDETTEVK
-300 KATGLTLDLG
+300 NATGLTLDLG
-310 PSGQVEIDQTVTIG
+310 ESGQVEIDQTVTIG
-324 TDSAFE
+324 TDAAFE

-344 LPDNWTGINFNAD
+344 LPDNWTGINFNAN

-380 LLNRNL
+380 LLNRSL

-422 DFSEIEFK
+422 DFSEIEFR

-499 VKVSSDVLGIE
+499 VKVSSDVLGIK
-510 DTQTLESN
+510 DTKTLESN
-518 KTDAQIEFSNPNV
+518 KTDEQIEFSNENV
-531 HVIDLDSTEYLD
+531 HIVDLDSTEYLD

-589 KTGAISMEGTTD
+589 KTGAISTEGTTD

-648 KFAGDVDISAGSQS
+648 NFVGDVDISAGSQS
-662 IDILNSD
+662 IEILNSD

-677 PKLETTED
+677 PKIETTED

-693 KISKIKPIDISELLN
+693 KISKIEPIDISELLN

-716 KVNYSISLAGADDG
+716 KVNYSISLAGAEDG
-730 TITVTKDDFEKLGSE
+730 TIIVTKDDFEKLGSE

-794 FNRSEPTDLG
+794 FNRSEPTDLS

-819 YKSQNNL
+819 YKSKNNI
-826 IKYEDRTKKAG
+826 IKYEDRTKKAE
-837 ITFDSKIPSVE
+837 ITFDSKIDTVGT
-848 PYSLSLESSKVKVY
+848 YSLSLESSKVKIY
-862 TEDVKEIFQTYPF
+862 TDDVKEIFQTYPF
-875 NPDVIVQFQQGN
+875 NPDVHVQFKQGN

-915 DDESS
+915 DDKSS
-920 NKENDANNSEE
+920 DKENDANNSEE

>member
-1 MKKTAILLLALMA
+1 MKKTAILLLALMT

-26 VGIKTEAT
+26 IGIKTEAD
-34 YNFTVANIQKDFS
+34 YHFTVANIQKDFS

-58 MNPSVS
+58 MNPSVTQ
-64 SNVGIMQN
+64 NVGIMQN
-72 IYKEDLGI
+72 VYKEDVGI

-100 ISQKYIAE
+100 VSQKYLAE
-108 MKLQEIPIDVDV
+108 MKLQEIPIDVS
-120 GSYFENMDFAS
+120 SYFENMDFAS
-131 QLKEM
+131 QLKAM

-159 NINDKIKDSAQIKNV
+159 DINEKIKDSAQIKNV
-174 ELPIPEGIN
+174 VLPIPEGIN
-183 GAILDTIDVSISI
+183 GAILDTIDVTISI

-201 NTIEFTEGNLILDVV
+201 NTIEFIQGNLVLTVT
-216 AQSAPS
+216 AQNEPS
-222 PDFSATIKV
+222 PDFSASINV
-231 RLTDESG
+231 VLTDESG
-238 NFISQSD
+238 NYISEST
-245 DTTIKHTGTVV
+245 DTTIKNTGTIL
-256 IPLTGKSVVPK
+256 IPMDGKNIVPK
-267 MKLNVTGSSSGG
+267 MKLNVTGSSQGG
-279 TLGKVVIYNVV
+279 TLGKTVIYNVT
-290 TGLDETSEVK
+290 TGLDETTNVK

-310 PSGQVEIDQTVTIG
+310 SSGQVEIDQTVTIG

-344 LPDNWTGINFNAD
+344 LPDNWTGINFNAN
-357 INLSGAMN
+357 INLAGALEASN
-365 ANNSDFNT
+365 LDFDT
-373 ENEVLPY
+373 EKEVLPY

-399 EGKIYLTGNVSVSLE
+399 EGKIYLTGNVSVSLD

-422 DFSEIEFK
+422 EFSEIEFR
-430 TVCDIQKARDITI
+430 TICDIQKAKDITI

-453 NKELLSYTK
+453 NKELLSYSK

-469 VKSYVKAMTL
+469 VKSYIKAMTL

-486 TYSNTLPEGNSID
+486 TYSNTLPEGNSMD
-499 VKVSSDVLGIE
+499 VKVTSEVLGIA

-518 KTDAQIEFSNPNV
+518 KTDELIEFSNKNE
-531 HVIDLDSTEYLD
+531 HVIDLSTTEFLD

-565 IRFGDEYTIK
+565 IRFGDEYKIK
-575 IAATPV
+575 IEATPV
-581 FDWQDVTI
+581 FDWKDVTI

-648 KFAGDVDISAGSQS
+648 KFVGDVDISAGSQS
-662 IDILNSD
+662 IEILNSD
-669 TPIEFSNV
+669 TPIEFSNI
-677 PKLETTED
+677 PTLETTED
-685 GTIITDLS
+685 GTIISDLS
-693 KISKIKPIDISELLN
+693 KISTIKPIDIAELLN

-745 TPTSIEVTARLVIP
+745 APTSIEVTARLVIP

-764 TEDININLLNL
+764 TEDININLFNI
-775 INASKEDENS
+775 INASKAEDEN
-785 EGENTNNDI
+785 TNDDI
-794 FNRSEPTDLG
+794 FNRSEPTELG
-804 DVEKYMDVLKSCEIS
+804 DIEKYMDVLKSCEIS
-819 YKSQNNL
+819 YKSKNNI
-826 IKYEDRTKKAG
+826 IKYEDRTAKAG
-837 ITFDSKIPSVE
+837 IVFDTKIDTVGT
-848 PYSLSLESSKVKVY
+848 YSLSLESSNVKVY

-875 NPDVIVQFQQGN
+875 SPDVLVQFPQGY

-898 VLSLG
+898 AVSLG

-915 DDESS
+915 DDETD
-920 NKENDANNSEE
+920 NNNDADNSKE

>member
-64 SNVGIMQN
+64 SNVGVMQN

-108 MKLQEIPIDVDV
+108 MKLQEIPIDV

-201 NTIEFTEGNLILDVV
+201 NTIEFTEGNLILEVV

-222 PDFSATIKV
+222 SDFSATIKV
-231 RLTDESG
+231 TLTDESG
-238 NFISQSD
+238 NYISESD
-245 DTTIKHTGTVV
+245 DTTITHIGTVV
-256 IPLTGKSVVPK
+256 IPMTGKSVVPK

-279 TLGKVVIYNVV
+279 TLGKVVMYNVV
-290 TGLDETSEVK
+290 TGLDETTEVK

-310 PSGQVEIDQTVTIG
+310 ESGQVEIDQTVTIG
-324 TDSAFE
+324 TDAAFE

-344 LPDNWTGINFNAD
+344 LPDNWTGINFNAN

-380 LLNRNL
+380 LLNRSL

-422 DFSEIEFK
+422 DFSEIEFR
-430 TVCDIQKARDITI
+430 TVCDIQKAKDITI

-510 DTQTLESN
+510 DTKTLESN
-518 KTDAQIEFSNPNV
+518 KTDEQIEFSNKNDHIV
-531 HVIDLDSTEYLD
+531 DLDSTEYLD

-581 FDWQDVTI
+581 FDWKDVTI
-589 KTGAISMEGTTD
+589 KTGAISTEGTTD

-648 KFAGDVDISAGSQS
+648 NFVGDVDISAGSQS
-662 IDILNSD
+662 IEILNSD

-716 KVNYSISLAGADDG
+716 KVNYSISLAGAEDG
-730 TITVTKDDFEKLGSE
+730 TIIVTKDDFEKLGSE

-775 INASKEDENS
+775 INASEEDENS
-785 EGENTNNDI
+785 EDENTNNDI

-819 YKSQNNL
+819 YKSKNNI
-826 IKYEDRTKKAG
+826 IKYEDRTKKAE
-837 ITFDSKIPSVE
+837 ITFDSKIDTVGT
-848 PYSLSLESSKVKVY
+848 YSLSLESSKVKIY
-862 TEDVKEIFQTYPF
+862 TDDVKEIFQTYPF
-875 NPDVIVQFQQGN
+875 NPDVYVQFQQGN

-915 DDESS
+915 DDKSS
-920 NKENDANNSEE
+920 DKENDANNSEE

>member
-1 MKKTAILLLALMA
+1 MKKTAILLLAFMA

-58 MNPSVS
+58 MNPSVN

-108 MKLQEIPIDVDV
+108 MKLQEIPIDV

-141 IVVPNFPTYDE
+141 IVVPNFPTYNE
-152 TLPIPFP
+152 TVLIPFP
-159 NINDKIKDSAQIKNV
+159 NINDKIKNSAQIKNV

-183 GAILDTIDVSISI
+183 GEILDTIDVSISI

-201 NTIEFTEGNLILDVV
+201 NKIEFIEGNLILDVV

-231 RLTDESG
+231 ILTDESG
-238 NFISQSD
+238 NYISESD
-245 DTTIKHTGTVV
+245 YTTITHIGTVV
-256 IPLTGKSVVPK
+256 IPMTGKSVVPK
-267 MKLNVTGSSSGG
+267 MKLNVKGSSSGG
-279 TLGKVVIYNVV
+279 TLGNVVRYNVN
-290 TGLDETSEVK
+290 TGLGETTKIK

-310 PSGQVEIDQTVTIG
+310 PSGQLEIDQTVTIG

-344 LPDNWTGINFNAD
+344 IPDNWTGINFTAD
-357 INLSGAMN
+357 LNLSGTMK
-365 ANNSDFNT
+365 ANNSEFNT

-380 LLNRNL
+380 LVNRNL
-386 NLKDKVYDCGGST
+386 NLKDKVYDCSGST
-399 EGKIYLTGNVSVSLE
+399 EGKIYLTGYVSVSLE

-422 DFSEIEFK
+422 DFSEIEF
-430 TVCDIQKARDITI
+430 TTICDIQKARDITI
-443 DLEKNSSFLE
+443 DLEKNSTFLE
-453 NKELLSYTK
+453 NKDLLSYTK

-469 VKSYVKAMTL
+469 VKSYVKTMTL
-479 LESGLKI
+479 RESGLKI

-510 DTQTLESN
+510 DTQTLISN
-518 KTDAQIEFSNPNV
+518 KTDEQIEFSNKNP
-531 HVIDLDSTEYLD
+531 HVVDLDLNEYLD
-543 FSVNLG
+543 FSVNLV

-581 FDWQDVTI
+581 FDWKDVTI

-648 KFAGDVDISAGSQS
+648 NFVGDVNISADTHS
-662 IDILNSD
+662 INILNSD

-677 PKLETTED
+677 PKLETAED

-693 KISKIKPIDISELLN
+693 KISKIKPIDISKLLN

-716 KVNYSISLAGADDG
+716 KVNYSISLAGAEDG
-730 TITVTKDDFEKLGSE
+730 TIFVTKEDFEKLGSE
-745 TPTSIEVTARLVIP
+745 APTSIEVTARFVIP

-764 TEDININLLNL
+764 IEDININLLNL
-775 INASKEDENS
+775 INASKEDENP
-785 EGENTNNDI
+785 EGNNTNNDI
-794 FNRSEPTDLG
+794 FNRTEPTDLG
-804 DVEKYMDVLKSCEIS
+804 EVEKYMDVLKSCEIS
-819 YKSQNNL
+819 YKSKNNI

-837 ITFDSKIPSVE
+837 ITFDSKIPSVGT
-848 PYSLSLESSKVKVY
+848 YSLSLESSKVKVY
-862 TEDVKEIFQTYPF
+862 TDDVKEIFQTYPF
-875 NPDVIVQFQQGN
+875 NPDVFVQFQQGS

-915 DDESS
+915 NEESS
-920 NKENDANNSEE
+920 NNENVANNSEE

>member
-1 MKKTAILLLALMA
+1 MKKTAILLLALMT

-26 VGIKTEAT
+26 IGIKTEAD

-58 MNPSVS
+58 MNPSVTQ
-64 SNVGIMQN
+64 NVGIMQN
-72 IYKEDLGI
+72 VYKEDVGI

-100 ISQKYIAE
+100 VSQKYLAE
-108 MKLQEIPIDVDV
+108 MKLQEIPIDVS
-120 GSYFENMDFAS
+120 SYFENMDFAS
-131 QLKEM
+131 QLKAM

-159 NINDKIKDSAQIKNV
+159 DINEKIKDSAQIKNV
-174 ELPIPEGIN
+174 VLPIPEGIN
-183 GAILDTIDVSISI
+183 GAILDTIDVTISI

-201 NTIEFTEGNLILDVV
+201 NTIEFIQGNLVLTVT
-216 AQSAPS
+216 AQNEPS
-222 PDFSATIKV
+222 PDFSASIKV
-231 RLTDESG
+231 VLTDESG
-238 NFISQSD
+238 NYISQST
-245 DTTIKHTGTVV
+245 DTTIKNTGTIL
-256 IPLTGKSVVPK
+256 IPMDGKSIVPK
-267 MKLNVTGSSSGG
+267 MKLNVTGSSQGG
-279 TLGKVVIYNVV
+279 TLGKFVTYNIT
-290 TGLDETSEVK
+290 TGLDDTTNVK

-310 PSGQVEIDQTVTIG
+310 SSGQVEIDQTVTIG

-330 KCTIEEGYL
+330 RCTIEEGYL

-344 LPDNWTGINFNAD
+344 LPGNWTGINFNAN
-357 INLSGAMN
+357 INLTGALEASN
-365 ANNSDFNT
+365 LDFDT
-373 ENEVLPY
+373 EKEVLPY

-399 EGKIYLTGNVSVSLE
+399 EGKIYLTGNVSVSLD

-422 DFSEIEFK
+422 EFSEIEFR
-430 TVCDIQKARDITI
+430 TICDIQKAKDITI

-469 VKSYVKAMTL
+469 VKSYIKAMTL

-486 TYSNTLPEGNSID
+486 TYSNTLPEGNSMD
-499 VKVSSDVLGIE
+499 VKVTSEVLGIE

-518 KTDAQIEFSNPNV
+518 KTDELIEFSNKNE
-531 HVIDLDSTEYLD
+531 HVIDLSTTEFLD

-549 LPGTTPEKPY
+549 LPGTTPAKPY

-565 IRFGDEYTIK
+565 IRFGDEYKIK
-575 IAATPV
+575 IEATPV

-634 LFCSKPDLDAIKDM
+634 LFCSKPNLDAIKDM
-648 KFAGDVDISAGSQS
+648 KFVGDVDISAGSQS
-662 IDILNSD
+662 IEILNSD
-669 TPIEFSNV
+669 TPIEFSNI
-677 PKLETTED
+677 PTLETTED
-685 GTIITDLS
+685 GTIISDLS
-693 KISKIKPIDISELLN
+693 KISTIKPIDISELLN

-716 KVNYSISLAGADDG
+716 KVNYAISLAGADDG
-730 TITVTKDDFEKLGSE
+730 TITVTKNDFEKLGSE
-745 TPTSIEVTARLVIP
+745 APTSIEVTARLVIP

-764 TEDININLLNL
+764 TEDISINLLNI
-775 INASKEDENS
+775 INASKAEDEN
-785 EGENTNNDI
+785 TNDDI
-794 FNRSEPTDLG
+794 FNRSEPTELG
-804 DVEKYMDVLKSCEIS
+804 DIEKYMDVLKSCEIS
-819 YKSQNNL
+819 YKSKNNI
-826 IKYEDRTKKAG
+826 IKYEDRTAKAG
-837 ITFDSKIPSVE
+837 IVFDTKIDTVGT
-848 PYSLSLESSKVKVY
+848 YSLSLESSNVKVY
-862 TEDVKEIFQTYPF
+862 TEGVKEIFQTYPF
-875 NPDVIVQFQQGN
+875 SPDVLVQFPQGY

-898 VLSLG
+898 AVSLG

-915 DDESS
+915 DDETD
-920 NKENDANNSEE
+920 NNNDADNSKE

>member
-64 SNVGIMQN
+64 SNVGVMQN

-108 MKLQEIPIDVDV
+108 MKLQEIPIDV

-141 IVVPNFPTYDE
+141 IVVPNFPKYDE

-201 NTIEFTEGNLILDVV
+201 EKIEFTEGNLILNVV

-222 PDFSATIKV
+222 PDFSANIKV
-231 RLTDESG
+231 TLTDESG
-238 NFISQSD
+238 KYISESD
-245 DTTIKHTGTVV
+245 YTTIKHTGTVV

-279 TLGKVVIYNVV
+279 AFGKVVIYNVV
-290 TGLDETSEVK
+290 TGLDETTEVK

-310 PSGQVEIDQTVTIG
+310 ESGQVEIDQTVTIG
-324 TDSAFE
+324 TDSSFE

-344 LPDNWTGINFNAD
+344 LPDNWTGINFNAN

-510 DTQTLESN
+510 DTKTLESN
-518 KTDAQIEFSNPNV
+518 KTDEQIEFSNENV
-531 HVIDLDSTEYLD
+531 HIVDLDSTEYLD

-581 FDWQDVTI
+581 FDWKDVTI
-589 KTGAISMEGTTD
+589 KTGAISTEGTTD

-611 GLTKELGNED
+611 ELTKELGNED
-621 IINKINIKNLPLY
+621 IINKINIKNLPIY

-648 KFAGDVDISAGSQS
+648 KFVGDVDISADSKS
-662 IDILNSD
+662 IEILNSD

-716 KVNYSISLAGADDG
+716 KVNYSISLAGAEDG
-730 TITVTKDDFEKLGSE
+730 TIIVTKDDFEKLGSE

-775 INASKEDENS
+775 INASEEDENS
-785 EGENTNNDI
+785 EDENTNNDI

-819 YKSQNNL
+819 YKSKNNL
-826 IKYEDRTKKAG
+826 IKYEDRTKKAE
-837 ITFDSKIPSVE
+837 ITFDSKIDTVGT
-848 PYSLSLESSKVKVY
+848 YSLSLESSKVKVY
-862 TEDVKEIFQTYPF
+862 TEAVKEIFQTYPF
-875 NPDVIVQFQQGN
+875 NPDVHVQFQQGN

>member
-64 SNVGIMQN
+64 SNVGVMQN

-108 MKLQEIPIDVDV
+108 MKLQEIPIDV

-141 IVVPNFPTYDE
+141 IVVPNFPKYDE

-201 NTIEFTEGNLILDVV
+201 KTIEFTEGNLILEVV
-216 AQSAPS
+216 AQSEPS
-222 PDFSATIKV
+222 PDFSANIKV
-231 RLTDESG
+231 TLTDESG
-238 NFISQSD
+238 NYISESD
-245 DTTIKHTGTVV
+245 YTTIKHTGTVV

-279 TLGKVVIYNVV
+279 AFGKVVIYNVV
-290 TGLDETSEVK
+290 TGLDETTEVK
-300 KATGLTLDLG
+300 KAKGLTLDLG
-310 PSGQVEIDQTVTIG
+310 ESGQVEIDQTVTIG
-324 TDSAFE
+324 TDSSFE

-344 LPDNWTGINFNAD
+344 LPDNWTGINFNAN

-479 LESGLKI
+479 WESGLKI

-510 DTQTLESN
+510 DKKTLESN
-518 KTDAQIEFSNPNV
+518 V
-531 HVIDLDSTEYLD
+531 HIVDLDSTEYLD

-581 FDWQDVTI
+581 FDWKDVTI
-589 KTGAISMEGTTD
+589 KTGAISTEGTTD

-621 IINKINIKNLPLY
+621 IINKINIKNLPIY

-648 KFAGDVDISAGSQS
+648 KFVGDVDISADSKS
-662 IDILNSD
+662 IEILNSD

-716 KVNYSISLAGADDG
+716 KVNYSISLAGAEDG
-730 TITVTKDDFEKLGSE
+730 TIIVTKDDFEKLGSE

-785 EGENTNNDI
+785 EDENTNNDI

-819 YKSQNNL
+819 YKSKNNL
-826 IKYEDRTKKAG
+826 IKYEDRTKKAE
-837 ITFDSKIPSVE
+837 ITFDSKIDTVGT
-848 PYSLSLESSKVKVY
+848 YTLSLESSKVKVY
-862 TEDVKEIFQTYPF
+862 TEAVKEIFQTYPF
-875 NPDVIVQFQQGN
+875 NPDVYVQFQQGN

>member
-64 SNVGIMQN
+64 SNVGVMQN

-100 ISQKYIAE
+100 VSQKYIAE
-108 MKLQEIPIDVDV
+108 MKLQEIPIDV

-201 NTIEFTEGNLILDVV
+201 NTIEFTEGNLILEVV

-231 RLTDESG
+231 TLTDESG
-238 NFISQSD
+238 NYISESV
-245 DTTIKHTGTVV
+245 DTTITHIGTVV
-256 IPLTGKSVVPK
+256 IPMTGKSVVPK

-279 TLGKVVIYNVV
+279 TVGKVVIYNVV
-290 TGLDETSEVK
+290 TGLDETTEVK

-324 TDSAFE
+324 TDAAFE

-380 LLNRNL
+380 LLNRSL

-510 DTQTLESN
+510 DTQTLVSN
-518 KTDAQIEFSNPNV
+518 KTDEHIEFSNPNE

-581 FDWQDVTI
+581 FDWKDVTI
-589 KTGAISMEGTTD
+589 KTGAISMQGKTD

-611 GLTKELGNED
+611 GLTKELGDED
-621 IINKINIKNLPLY
+621 FINKINIKNLPLY

-648 KFAGDVDISAGSQS
+648 KFAGDVDISAGSKS
-662 IDILNSD
+662 VDILNSD

-730 TITVTKDDFEKLGSE
+730 TITVTKADFEKLGSE

-794 FNRSEPTDLG
+794 FNRSEPTELG
-804 DVEKYMDVLKSCEIS
+804 DVEKYMDVLKSYEIS
-819 YKSQNNL
+819 YKSKNNL

-837 ITFDSKIPSVE
+837 ITFDSKIDTVGT
-848 PYSLSLESSKVKVY
+848 YSLSLESSKVKVY
-862 TEDVKEIFQTYPF
+862 TEAVKEIFQTYPF

>member
-64 SNVGIMQN
+64 SNVGVMQN

-108 MKLQEIPIDVDV
+108 MKLQEIPIDV

-201 NTIEFTEGNLILDVV
+201 NTIEFTEGNLILEVV
-216 AQSAPS
+216 AQSVPS

-231 RLTDESG
+231 TLTDESG
-238 NFISQSD
+238 KYISESD
-245 DTTIKHTGTVV
+245 YTTITHIGTVV
-256 IPLTGKSVVPK
+256 IPMAGKSVVPK

-279 TLGKVVIYNVV
+279 TVGKVVIYNVV
-290 TGLDETSEVK
+290 TGLDETTEVK

-310 PSGQVEIDQTVTIG
+310 ESGQVEIDQTVTIG
-324 TDSAFE
+324 TDAAFE

-344 LPDNWTGINFNAD
+344 LPDNWTGINFNAN

-380 LLNRNL
+380 LLNRSL

-422 DFSEIEFK
+422 DFSEIEFR

-510 DTQTLESN
+510 DTKTLESN
-518 KTDAQIEFSNPNV
+518 KTDEQIEFSNENDHIV
-531 HVIDLDSTEYLD
+531 DLDSTEYLD

-589 KTGAISMEGTTD
+589 KTGAISTEGTTD

-648 KFAGDVDISAGSQS
+648 NFVGDVDISAGSQS
-662 IDILNSD
+662 IEILNSD

-716 KVNYSISLAGADDG
+716 KVNYSISLAGAEDG
-730 TITVTKDDFEKLGSE
+730 TIIITKDDFEKLGSE

-775 INASKEDENS
+775 INASEEDENS
-785 EGENTNNDI
+785 EDENTNNDI

-819 YKSQNNL
+819 YKSKNNI
-826 IKYEDRTKKAG
+826 IKYEDRTKKAE
-837 ITFDSKIPSVE
+837 ITFDSKIDTVGT
-848 PYSLSLESSKVKVY
+848 YSLSLESSKVKIY
-862 TEDVKEIFQTYPF
+862 TDAVKEIFQTYPF
-875 NPDVIVQFQQGN
+875 NPDVYVQFQQGN

-915 DDESS
+915 DDKSS
-920 NKENDANNSEE
+920 DKENDANNSEE

>member
-64 SNVGIMQN
+64 SNVGVMQN

-108 MKLQEIPIDVDV
+108 MKLQEIPIDV

-141 IVVPNFPTYDE
+141 IVVPNFPKYDE

-201 NTIEFTEGNLILDVV
+201 KTIEFTEGNLILNVV

-238 NFISQSD
+238 NYISESA

-267 MKLNVTGSSSGG
+267 MKLNVTGSSLGG
-279 TLGKVVIYNVV
+279 AFGKVVIYNVV
-290 TGLDETSEVK
+290 TGLDETTEVK
-300 KATGLTLDLG
+300 KAKGLTLDLG
-310 PSGQVEIDQTVTIG
+310 ESGQVEIDQTVTIG
-324 TDSAFE
+324 TDAAFE

-344 LPDNWTGINFNAD
+344 LPDNWTGINFNAN

-386 NLKDKVYDCGGST
+386 NLKDKIYDCGGST

-422 DFSEIEFK
+422 DFSEIEFR

-510 DTQTLESN
+510 DTKTLESN
-518 KTDAQIEFSNPNV
+518 KTDEQIEFSNENDHIV
-531 HVIDLDSTEYLD
+531 DLDSTEYLD
-543 FSVNLG
+543 FSVNLE

-589 KTGAISMEGTTD
+589 KTGAISTEGTTD

-648 KFAGDVDISAGSQS
+648 NFVGDVDISADSKS
-662 IDILNSD
+662 IEILNSD

-716 KVNYSISLAGADDG
+716 KVNYSISLAGAEDG
-730 TITVTKDDFEKLGSE
+730 TIIVTKDDFEKLGSE

-775 INASKEDENS
+775 INASEEDENS
-785 EGENTNNDI
+785 EDENTNNDI

-819 YKSQNNL
+819 YKSKNNI
-826 IKYEDRTKKAG
+826 IKYEDRTKKAE
-837 ITFDSKIPSVE
+837 ITFDSKIDTVGT
-848 PYSLSLESSKVKVY
+848 YSLSLESSKVKIY
-862 TEDVKEIFQTYPF
+862 TDYVKEIFQTYPF
-875 NPDVIVQFQQGN
+875 NPDVYVQFQQGN

-915 DDESS
+915 DDKSS

>member
-1 MKKTAILLLALMA
+1 MKKTAILLLALMT

-26 VGIKTEAT
+26 IGIKTEAD
-34 YNFTVANIQKDFS
+34 YHFTVANIQKDFS

-58 MNPSVS
+58 MNPSVTQ
-64 SNVGIMQN
+64 NVGIMQN
-72 IYKEDLGI
+72 VYKEDAGI

-100 ISQKYIAE
+100 VSQKYLAE
-108 MKLQEIPIDVDV
+108 MKLQEIPIDVS
-120 GSYFENMDFAS
+120 SYFENMDFAS
-131 QLKEM
+131 QLKAM

-159 NINDKIKDSAQIKNV
+159 DINEKIKDSAQIKNV
-174 ELPIPEGIN
+174 VLPIPEGIN
-183 GAILDTIDVSISI
+183 GAILDTIDVTISI

-201 NTIEFTEGNLILDVV
+201 NTIEFIQGNLVLTVT
-216 AQSAPS
+216 AQNEPS
-222 PDFSATIKV
+222 PDFSASIKV
-231 RLTDESG
+231 VLTDESG
-238 NFISQSD
+238 NYISEST
-245 DTTIKHTGTVV
+245 DTTIKNTGTIL
-256 IPLTGKSVVPK
+256 IPMDGKNIVPK
-267 MKLNVTGSSSGG
+267 MKLNVTGSSQGG
-279 TLGKVVIYNVV
+279 TLGKFVTYNIT
-290 TGLDETSEVK
+290 TGLDDTTNVK

-310 PSGQVEIDQTVTIG
+310 SSGQVEIDQTVTIG
-324 TDSAFE
+324 TDSSFE
-330 KCTIEEGYL
+330 RCTIEEGYL

-344 LPDNWTGINFNAD
+344 LPDNWTGINFNAN
-357 INLSGAMN
+357 INLAGALEASN
-365 ANNSDFNT
+365 LDFDT
-373 ENEVLPY
+373 EKEVLPY

-399 EGKIYLTGNVSVSLE
+399 EGKIYLTGNVSVSLD

-422 DFSEIEFK
+422 EFSEIEFR
-430 TVCDIQKARDITI
+430 TICDIQKAKDITI

-469 VKSYVKAMTL
+469 VKSYIKAMTL

-486 TYSNTLPEGNSID
+486 TYSNTLPEGNSMD
-499 VKVSSDVLGIE
+499 VKVTSEVLGIE

-518 KTDAQIEFSNPNV
+518 KTDELIEFSNKNE
-531 HVIDLDSTEYLD
+531 HVIDLSTTEFLD

-565 IRFGDEYTIK
+565 IRFGDEYKIK
-575 IAATPV
+575 IEATPV
-581 FDWQDVTI
+581 FDWKDVTI

-648 KFAGDVDISAGSQS
+648 KFVGDVDISAGSQS
-662 IDILNSD
+662 IEILNSD
-669 TPIEFSNV
+669 TPIEFSNI
-677 PKLETTED
+677 PTLETTED
-685 GTIITDLS
+685 GTIISDLS
-693 KISKIKPIDISELLN
+693 KISTIKPIDIAELLN

-730 TITVTKDDFEKLGSE
+730 TITVTKNDFEKLGSE
-745 TPTSIEVTARLVIP
+745 APTSIEVTARLVIP

-764 TEDININLLNL
+764 TADISINLLNI
-775 INASKEDENS
+775 INASKAEDEN
-785 EGENTNNDI
+785 TNDDI
-794 FNRSEPTDLG
+794 FNRSEPTELG
-804 DVEKYMDVLKSCEIS
+804 DIEKYMDVLKSCEIS
-819 YKSQNNL
+819 YKSKNNI
-826 IKYEDRTKKAG
+826 IKYEDRTAKAG
-837 ITFDSKIPSVE
+837 IVFDTKIDTVGT
-848 PYSLSLESSKVKVY
+848 YSLSLESSNVKVY

-875 NPDVIVQFQQGN
+875 SPDVLVQFPQGY

-898 VLSLG
+898 AVSLG

-915 DDESS
+915 DDETD
-920 NKENDANNSEE
+920 NNNDADNSKE

>member
-1 MKKTAILLLALMA
+1 MKKTAILLLAFMA

-58 MNPSVS
+58 MNPSVN

-108 MKLQEIPIDVDV
+108 MKLQEIPIDV

-141 IVVPNFPTYDE
+141 IVVPNFPTYNE
-152 TLPIPFP
+152 TVLIPFP
-159 NINDKIKDSAQIKNV
+159 NINDKIKNSAQIKNV

-183 GAILDTIDVSISI
+183 GEILDTIDVSISI

-201 NTIEFTEGNLILDVV
+201 NTIEFIEGNLILDVV

-231 RLTDESG
+231 ILTDESG
-238 NFISQSD
+238 NYISESD
-245 DTTIKHTGTVV
+245 YTTITHIGTVV
-256 IPLTGKSVVPK
+256 IPMTGKSVVPK
-267 MKLNVTGSSSGG
+267 MKLNVKGSSSGG
-279 TLGKVVIYNVV
+279 TLGNVVRYNVN
-290 TGLDETSEVK
+290 TGLGETTKIK

-310 PSGQVEIDQTVTIG
+310 PSGQLEIDQTVTIG

-344 LPDNWTGINFNAD
+344 IPDNWTGINFTAD
-357 INLSGAMN
+357 LNLSGTMK
-365 ANNSDFNT
+365 ANNSEFNT

-380 LLNRNL
+380 LVNRNL
-386 NLKDKVYDCGGST
+386 NLKDKVYDCSGST
-399 EGKIYLTGNVSVSLE
+399 EGKIYLTGYVSVSLE

-422 DFSEIEFK
+422 DFSEIEF
-430 TVCDIQKARDITI
+430 TTICDIQKARDITI
-443 DLEKNSSFLE
+443 DLEKNSTFLE
-453 NKELLSYTK
+453 NKDLLSYTK

-469 VKSYVKAMTL
+469 VKSYVKTMTL
-479 LESGLKI
+479 RESGLKI

-510 DTQTLESN
+510 DTQTLISN
-518 KTDAQIEFSNPNV
+518 KTDEQIEFSNKNP
-531 HVIDLDSTEYLD
+531 HVVDLDLNEYLD
-543 FSVNLG
+543 FSVNLV

-581 FDWQDVTI
+581 FDWKDVTI

-648 KFAGDVDISAGSQS
+648 NFVGDVNISADTHS
-662 IDILNSD
+662 INILNSD

-677 PKLETTED
+677 PKLETAED

-693 KISKIKPIDISELLN
+693 KISKIKPIDISKLLN

-716 KVNYSISLAGADDG
+716 KVNYSISLAGAEDG
-730 TITVTKDDFEKLGSE
+730 TIFVTKEDFEKLGSE
-745 TPTSIEVTARLVIP
+745 APTSIEVTARFVIP

-764 TEDININLLNL
+764 IEDININLLNL
-775 INASKEDENS
+775 INASKEDENP
-785 EGENTNNDI
+785 EGNNTNNDI
-794 FNRSEPTDLG
+794 FNRTEPTDLG
-804 DVEKYMDVLKSCEIS
+804 EVEKYMDVLKSCEIS
-819 YKSQNNL
+819 YKSKNNI

-837 ITFDSKIPSVE
+837 ITFDSKIPSVGT
-848 PYSLSLESSKVKVY
+848 YSLSLESSKVKVY
-862 TEDVKEIFQTYPF
+862 TDDVKEIFQTFPF
-875 NPDVIVQFQQGN
+875 NPDVFVQFQQGS

-915 DDESS
+915 NEESS
-920 NKENDANNSEE
+920 NNENVANNSEE

>member
-64 SNVGIMQN
+64 SNVGVMQN

-108 MKLQEIPIDVDV
+108 MKLQEIPIDV

-201 NTIEFTEGNLILDVV
+201 NTIEFTEGNLILEVV

-222 PDFSATIKV
+222 SDFSATIKV
-231 RLTDESG
+231 TLTDESG
-238 NFISQSD
+238 NYISESD
-245 DTTIKHTGTVV
+245 DTTITHIGTVV
-256 IPLTGKSVVPK
+256 IPMTGKSVVPK

-279 TLGKVVIYNVV
+279 TLGKVVMYNVV
-290 TGLDETSEVK
+290 TGLDETTEVK

-310 PSGQVEIDQTVTIG
+310 ESGQVEIDQTVTIG
-324 TDSAFE
+324 TDAAFE

-344 LPDNWTGINFNAD
+344 LPDNWTGINFNAN

-380 LLNRNL
+380 LLNRSL

-422 DFSEIEFK
+422 DFSEIEFR
-430 TVCDIQKARDITI
+430 TVCDIQKAKDITI

-510 DTQTLESN
+510 DTKTLESN
-518 KTDAQIEFSNPNV
+518 KTDEQIEFSNKNDHIV
-531 HVIDLDSTEYLD
+531 DLDSTEYLD

-581 FDWQDVTI
+581 FDWKDVTI
-589 KTGAISMEGTTD
+589 KTGAISTEGTTD

-648 KFAGDVDISAGSQS
+648 NFVGDVDISAGSQS
-662 IDILNSD
+662 IEILNSD

-716 KVNYSISLAGADDG
+716 KVNYSISLAGAEDG
-730 TITVTKDDFEKLGSE
+730 TIIVTKDDFEKLGSE

-775 INASKEDENS
+775 INASEEDENS
-785 EGENTNNDI
+785 EDENTNNDI

-819 YKSQNNL
+819 YKSKNNI
-826 IKYEDRTKKAG
+826 IKYEDRTKKAE
-837 ITFDSKIPSVE
+837 ITFDSKIDTVGT
-848 PYSLSLESSKVKVY
+848 YSLSLESSKVKIY
-862 TEDVKEIFQTYPF
+862 TDDVKEIFQTYPF
-875 NPDVIVQFQQGN
+875 NPDVYVQFPQGN

-915 DDESS
+915 DDKSS
-920 NKENDANNSEE
+920 DKENDANNSEE

>member
-1 MKKTAILLLALMA
+1 MKKTAILLLALMT

-26 VGIKTEAT
+26 IGIKTEAD

-58 MNPSVS
+58 MNPSVTQ
-64 SNVGIMQN
+64 NVGIMQN
-72 IYKEDLGI
+72 VYKEDVGI

-100 ISQKYIAE
+100 VSQKYLAE
-108 MKLQEIPIDVDV
+108 MKLQEIPIDVS
-120 GSYFENMDFAS
+120 SYFENMDFAS
-131 QLKEM
+131 QLKAM

-159 NINDKIKDSAQIKNV
+159 DINEKIKDSAQIKNV
-174 ELPIPEGIN
+174 VLPIPEGIN
-183 GAILDTIDVSISI
+183 GAILDTIDVTISI

-201 NTIEFTEGNLILDVV
+201 NTIEFIQGNLVLTVT
-216 AQSAPS
+216 AQNEPS
-222 PDFSATIKV
+222 PDFSASIQV
-231 RLTDESG
+231 VLTDESG
-238 NFISQSD
+238 NYISEST
-245 DTTIKHTGTVV
+245 DTTIKNTGTIL
-256 IPLTGKSVVPK
+256 IPMDGKNIVPK
-267 MKLNVTGSSSGG
+267 MKLNVTGSSQGG
-279 TLGKVVIYNVV
+279 TLGKFVTYNIT
-290 TGLDETSEVK
+290 TGLDDTTNVK

-310 PSGQVEIDQTVTIG
+310 SSGQVEIDQTVTIG

-344 LPDNWTGINFNAD
+344 LPDNWTGINFNAN
-357 INLSGAMN
+357 INLAGALEASN
-365 ANNSDFNT
+365 LDFDT
-373 ENEVLPY
+373 EKEVLPY

-399 EGKIYLTGNVSVSLE
+399 EGKIYLTGNVSVSLD

-422 DFSEIEFK
+422 EFSEIEFR
-430 TVCDIQKARDITI
+430 TICDIQKAKDITI

-469 VKSYVKAMTL
+469 VKSYIKAMTL

-486 TYSNTLPEGNSID
+486 TYSNTLPEGNSMD
-499 VKVSSDVLGIE
+499 VKVTSEVLGIE

-518 KTDAQIEFSNPNV
+518 KTDELIEFSNKNE
-531 HVIDLDSTEYLD
+531 HVIDLSTTEFLD

-549 LPGTTPEKPY
+549 LPGTTPAKPY

-565 IRFGDEYTIK
+565 IRFGDEYKIK
-575 IAATPV
+575 IEATPV

-648 KFAGDVDISAGSQS
+648 KFVGDVDISAGSQS

-669 TPIEFSNV
+669 TPIEFSNI
-677 PKLETTED
+677 PTLETTED
-685 GTIITDLS
+685 GTIISDLS
-693 KISKIKPIDISELLN
+693 KISTIKPIDIAELLN

-745 TPTSIEVTARLVIP
+745 APTSIEVTARLVIP

-764 TEDININLLNL
+764 TEDISINLLNI
-775 INASKEDENS
+775 INASKAEDEN
-785 EGENTNNDI
+785 TNDDI
-794 FNRSEPTDLG
+794 FNRSEPTELG
-804 DVEKYMDVLKSCEIS
+804 DIEKYMDVLKSCEIS
-819 YKSQNNL
+819 YKSKNNI
-826 IKYEDRTKKAG
+826 IKYEDRTAKAG
-837 ITFDSKIPSVE
+837 IVFDTKIDTVGT
-848 PYSLSLESSKVKVY
+848 YSLSLESSNVKVY

-875 NPDVIVQFQQGN
+875 SPDVLVQFPQGY

-898 VLSLG
+898 AVSLG

-915 DDESS
+915 DDETD
-920 NKENDANNSEE
+920 NNNDADNSKE

>member
-64 SNVGIMQN
+64 SNVGVMQN

-108 MKLQEIPIDVDV
+108 MKLQEIPIDV

-201 NTIEFTEGNLILDVV
+201 DTIEFTEGNLILEVV
-216 AQSAPS
+216 AQSVPS
-222 PDFSATIKV
+222 PDFSANIKV
-231 RLTDESG
+231 TLTDESG
-238 NFISQSD
+238 NYISESD
-245 DTTIKHTGTVV
+245 YTTITHIGTVV

-279 TLGKVVIYNVV
+279 TVGNVVIYNVV
-290 TGLDETSEVK
+290 TGLDETTEVK
-300 KATGLTLDLG
+300 KAEGLTLDLG
-310 PSGQVEIDQTVTIG
+310 ESGQVEIDQTVTIG
-324 TDSAFE
+324 TDAAFE

-344 LPDNWTGINFNAD
+344 LPNNWTGINFNAN

-380 LLNRNL
+380 LLNRSL
-386 NLKDKVYDCGGST
+386 NLKDKIYDCGGST

-414 NATIYLDS
+414 DATIYLDS

-510 DTQTLESN
+510 DTKTLESN
-518 KTDAQIEFSNPNV
+518 KTDEQIEFSNENV
-531 HVIDLDSTEYLD
+531 HIVDLDSTEYLD

-589 KTGAISMEGTTD
+589 KTGAISTEGTTD

-648 KFAGDVDISAGSQS
+648 NFVGDVDISAGSQS
-662 IDILNSD
+662 IEILNSD

-716 KVNYSISLAGADDG
+716 KVNYSISLAGAEDG
-730 TITVTKDDFEKLGSE
+730 TIIITKDDFEKLGSE

-775 INASKEDENS
+775 INASEEDENS
-785 EGENTNNDI
+785 EDENTNNDI

-819 YKSQNNL
+819 YKSKNNI
-826 IKYEDRTKKAG
+826 IKYEDRTKKAE
-837 ITFDSKIPSVE
+837 ITFDSKIDTVGT
-848 PYSLSLESSKVKVY
+848 YSLSLESSKVKIY
-862 TEDVKEIFQTYPF
+862 TDAVKEIFQTYPF
-875 NPDVIVQFQQGN
+875 NPDVYVQFQQGN